1 MKHLGKVQGAFSF
14 EQFCPIIRQHLCPI
28 YALRICCYVAESTVM
43 YTLQGGEKPRKQEG
57 KAMKKT
63 IIRENL
69 SIEDAKNVAEELKLY
84 GYKVEITGEGK
95 RRTVTATR
103 E

>member
-1 MKHLGKVQGAFSF
+1 
-14 EQFCPIIRQHLCPI
+14 
-28 YALRICCYVAESTVM
+28 
-43 YTLQGGEKPRKQEG
+43 
-57 KAMKKT
+57 MKKT

-95 RRTVTATR
+95 RRTVTATK
-103 E
+103 ENAK